1 MISHKPVLINRLRL
15 AEGLGL
21 RTATQTNTQQ
31 LLARRG
37 EAELRSFGTVG
48 EPDYGSNPKENRGTL
63 KPKDLRGRLGAIR
76 TRDLPLRRRLLYPSE
91 LRAHIADGG
100 RRPNGCVQD
109 LCPPRLFY
117 RSRQRAMLCAASA
130 GRRGIR
136 GLAGSNS
143 WNEPRGAS
151 RIWHSAFIAR
161 REPRPARSPRR
172 TAGFPRPGR
181 RSRAPCVCRDA
192 AGA

>member
-1 MISHKPVLINRLRL
+1 MDGDGPPRGAQQFGGIAATENGHELQSVWTSVWTRATGCLLDRLQVVER
-15 AEGLGL
+15 
-21 RTATQTNTQQ
+21 N
-31 LLARRG
+31 
-37 EAELRSFGTVG
+37 
-48 EPDYGSNPKENRGTL
+48 
-63 KPKDLRGRLGAIR
+63 GRLGAIR

-172 TAGFPRPGR
+172 TAGLPRPGR